1 MFRNYLKIGW
11 RNLIRNKGYS
21 AINIGGLAMGMAV
34 AILIGLWIWDELSFN
49 KNHHNEHRIAR
60 VMQHATHDGMTGTS
74 MYMPVPLAA
83 ELAKNFE
90 NDFEHVVISSFPSDH
105 IISNGNVHFT
115 ETGNYMHADAPRM
128 FTLQM
133 QQGTTDG
140 LKELNSIFLSESL
153 AERIFGAGDPI
164 NKLLTIDGK
173 TEVKVT
179 GVYRDLP
186 RNSEFYNVD
195 FIAPWDQYVA
205 SNDWLDRVRESWDQ
219 SVVQVFVQLVPN
231 AEADIVSGKIK
242 TTIYDRESDQ
252 YKVFQRRLFLHPMNK
267 WHLYEEF
274 TNGINTGGR
283 IQFVWLFGIIGIFIL
298 MLACINFMN
307 LSTARSESRAKE
319 VGIRKAVGSFRTQL
333 ISQFFSESLLV
344 AGLGFILSIG
354 LVLLALPQFNQIAD
368 KQIGIPW
375 QSVYFWASCLGFT
388 LSTGILAGS
397 YPALYLSSFQAVKV
411 LKGTFRAGSAAAIP
425 RRVLVVLQF
434 TVSIALIIGT
444 VTVYLQIQ
452 HTKNRPLGY
461 DNDGLIYLDM
471 KTTEIHDHF
480 ESVRDRLISRGAVV
494 EMAESHGPVTRSG
507 PNIVDWTWKD
517 KDPAFMEQFS
527 AEWVSPEYGKTIG
540 WELLAGR
547 DFSRENISDQ
557 TGVIINEAAAEYMKL
572 DDPVGEVITSEGGA
586 GTFTILGVVKNLV
599 VGSPYL
605 PSTPTLYLP
614 LTWTGNAVTVRLNP
628 KQNTQTALNAIQ
640 TVFSESAPASPF
652 EYKFVDEQ
660 YAIKFNNEVRIGNL
674 STVFSFLSVLI
685 SCLGLL
691 GMASFVAE
699 QRTRELGIRKILGA
713 STVNLWQMLSKDFVV
728 LVLIACF
735 IAIPISFYLMDN
747 WLQGYAYRT
756 ELSVWMF
763 AAVGMGAILMT
774 LSIVSIQTVKAVLGS
789 PVKSLRSE

>member
-1 MFRNYLKIGW
+1 MFKNYLKIGW
-11 RNLIRNKGYS
+11 RNLFRNKGYS
-21 AINIGGLAMGMAV
+21 AINIGGLAIGMAV
-34 AILIGLWIWDELSFN
+34 AILIGLWIIDELSFN
-49 KNHHNEHRIAR
+49 KNHRNYGRIAR
-60 VMQHATHDGMTGTS
+60 VMQHTTHSGMTGTG

-83 ELAKNFE
+83 ELARSFE

-105 IISNGNVHFT
+105 IISNGNANFT

-133 QQGTTDG
+133 HQGTADG
-140 LKELNSIFLSESL
+140 LKELNSIFLSASL
-153 AERIFGAGDPI
+153 AERIFGTGDPI
-164 NKLLTIDGK
+164 NKLLRIDNK

-179 GVYRDLP
+179 GVYRDMP
-186 RNSEFYNVD
+186 RNSEFHNVD

-205 SNDWLDRVRESWDQ
+205 SNDWLERVRESWDQ
-219 SVVQVFVQLVPN
+219 SVAQVFVQLAPN
-231 AEADIVSGKIK
+231 AGTDIVSEKIK

-252 YKVFQRRLFLHPMNK
+252 YKVFQRRLFLHPMSK

-274 TNGINTGGR
+274 TNGVNTGGR

-298 MLACINFMN
+298 ILACINFMN

-319 VGIRKAVGSFRTQL
+319 VGIRKAVGSLRTQL
-333 ISQFFSESLLV
+333 INQFFSESLLV

-354 LVLLALPQFNQIAD
+354 FVFLALPQFNQIAD
-368 KQIGIPW
+368 KQVDIPW
-375 QSVYFWASCLGFT
+375 LSIYFWASCLGFT
-388 LSTGILAGS
+388 LLTGILAGS

-411 LKGTFRAGSAAAIP
+411 LKGTFRAGRAASIP
-425 RRVLVVLQF
+425 RKVLVVLQF

-444 VTVYLQIQ
+444 VTIYLQVQ
-452 HTKNRPLGY
+452 HTKSRPLGY

-471 KTTEIHDHF
+471 KTPEIHDHF
-480 ESVRDRLISRGAVV
+480 ESVRDRLLSSGAVT
-494 EMAESHGPVTRSG
+494 EMTESNSPVTRSG
-507 PNIVDWTWKD
+507 PNVVGWTWKD

-540 WELLAGR
+540 WELSAGR

-557 TGVIINEAAAEYMKL
+557 RGVIINEAAAEYMKL
-572 DDPVGEVITSEGGA
+572 DNPVGEVITSEEGA

-605 PSTPTLYLP
+605 QASPTLYLP
-614 LTWTGNAVTVRLNP
+614 LTWTGNAVTLRLNP
-628 KQNTQTALNAIQ
+628 QQNTQASLKTIQ
-640 TVFSESAPASPF
+640 TAFNDFAPASPF

-674 STVFSFLSVLI
+674 STAFSVLSVFI

-691 GMASFVAE
+691 GMASFTAE
-699 QRTRELGIRKILGA
+699 QRTKELGIRKVLGA
-713 STVNLWQMLSKDFVV
+713 STINLWQMLSRDFVV

-735 IAIPISFYLMDN
+735 IAIPVSFYLMES

-763 AAVGMGAILMT
+763 TLVGVGAILMT
-774 LSIVSIQTVKAVLGS
+774 LSIVSIQTVKAALSS